1 MRAREWRY
9 CRQQSRLK
17 VREKR
22 KKRKK
27 THRKLYASSSWEVP
41 AVPRTSPARR
51 CFRFR
56 RRRCC
61 SRSDDSQSVPRS
73 AIWARTS
80 REIEIAIHPSRREC
94 ALDAMSSYRLLLLL
108 LSLSLSVSKANRDD
122 MRALSLSLSLVA
134 ARAIHEYSLSL
145 SLSVRDSY
153 REEMTP
159 LLMKSVFRIGGLYRD
174 RYVIRTQHT
183 HNTHTHT
190 HHHP

>member
-51 CFRFR
+51 CFRRRR

-94 ALDAMSSYRLLLLL
+94 ALDAMSSYRLLLLS
-108 LSLSLSVSKANRDD
+108 LSLSLCQKPTEMICVLS
-122 MRALSLSLSLVA
+122 LSLSLSLVA

-145 SLSVRDSY
+145 SLSLSLSARALS
-153 REEMTP
+153 REITRILSP
-159 LLMKSVFRIGGLYRD
+159 FNSVFSCVGPQRD
-174 RYVIRTQHT
+174 RYTE
-183 HNTHTHT
+183 THTL
-190 HHHP
+190 